1 MSKIPNR
8 TEAQTGAR
16 YRACPWS
23 DIHKPGAPVV
33 GYGLQEKLQGERF
46 YRPIGWKGEAFP
58 WATLAEARAQAG
70 KLNAEAQQ
78 TQGGSDGA

>member
-46 YRPIGWKGEAFP
+46 YRPIG
-58 WATLAEARAQAG
+58 
-70 KLNAEAQQ
+70 
-78 TQGGSDGA
+78 

>member
-16 YRACPWS
+16 YRVCTWK

-33 GYGLQEKLQGERF
+33 GYGLQEKLHGDRF
-46 YRPIGWKGEAFP
+46 CRPVGWKGEAFP
-58 WATLAEARAQAG
+58 WATLAKARSMAK

-78 TQGGSDGA
+78 TQGGGNG